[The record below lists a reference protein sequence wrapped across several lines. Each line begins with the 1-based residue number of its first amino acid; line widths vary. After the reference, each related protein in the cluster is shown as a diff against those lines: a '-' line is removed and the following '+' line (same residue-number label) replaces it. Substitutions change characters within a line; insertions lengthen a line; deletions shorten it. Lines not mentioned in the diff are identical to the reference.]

1 VIYCLVAVIGCD
13 IFSGGSDSVLLYATL
28 YDIDNTVHYIDTT
41 VCYIM

>member
-1 VIYCLVAVIGCD
+1 MVTIMCD
-13 IFSGGSDSVLLYATL
+13 ILSGGSDSVLLYATL